1 MHKFK
6 KLIASF
12 IAFIMIFTN
21 IINLKEVYAFD
32 NSVKI
37 KVRIE
42 GNKSTIVPEK
52 EIVVNNFD
60 LKPYK
65 VLKDTKDIKVIH
77 GLIKALESE
86 NIDAK
91 DPKNLEVNG
100 GAYLSNINGLKER
113 AVSDKDGWMYY
124 INNDYVP
131 FTLDEGNLKDGD
143 SLVVFFQE
151 DYSKN
156 VYSYFN
162 KSYVEAKVGET
173 IDLKLSGLK
182 YDFEKDKN
190 VNIDITDANILLN
203 NEKFIN
209 LGKYITTDK
218 EGNVKLKF
226 DKEGV
231 YNISAERI
239 DKENGRRNISRP
251 YCKILIKDGQ
261 VSEVNK
267 DALKNILDESEKLLL
282 KEVGNSE
289 SQYSKEAKEALQK
302 SLEEGKIIFNKENV
316 TSEEVNIEVAKLQ
329 NSLLKFKNS
338 IKKDENL
345 NSVISDVYRI
355 YEEYIPNNFK
365 NFDFITTMALRR
377 AGMETDILSKKMNI
391 YGMDNINNDS
401 RNIMT
406 IIGAGK
412 NPKNYKDKDYT
423 KNIVSYNYKSEN
435 NSQTIAKAI
444 IAMDMAEIPY
454 NKEEVIGSL
463 LGKAH
468 KEEANKISFGIITE
482 GYYDEFLGETTE
494 DEYTAYIDNTAWAL
508 IALSSHK
515 DMNGVRDTINGIK
528 NYLKS
533 KQNKNGLID
542 NSGDTALVIQ
552 GLIALGENPLDDYW
566 KVNNGEDKISLL
578 DAILSCKVER
588 GFSQKPENSSKAM
601 ASDISTPQVL
611 GALVDIN
618 TMTSMYKELRYA
630 EEDLPIRIEL
640 TGENNIYNGAEG
652 KLNFKV
658 FDFNNLVIKNPAVAW
673 KTSDDTIA
681 TVENGVVNGL
691 KEGSVEITA
700 YIIGNEKVK
709 ESKTINIIA
718 PPNIDYSERLKDEIE
733 FLKKHYEAYGNYEFL
748 ASPSA
753 ILSGISKEE
762 VQNNIYR
769 YSKNN
774 TVLQNAKIII
784 ALLGSGLN
792 PRNDIVNED
801 INNYVETLE
810 KSQVKDGVDKGKFI
824 INKSLDEKS
833 IEAQSYALIA
843 LDLAKG
849 NFDREGV
856 INQILNM
863 LNDPNY
869 TKEESYKNIKT
880 EAIALTALSRYKNMD
895 NVKFKVQDLLKFIK
909 DSQNSDGAFDIQA
922 GSNFKNSPIA
932 TGAVVQALLANDI
945 DPLSWNWTKKGTTMI
960 DGLVKSKFIGR
971 TDSTSG
977 YSQGEGLNFENSE
990 SSYYAFAA
998 FVQML
1003 NKKSIFNIIEEEQ
1016 IKAEKEQKEKLEREQ
1031 REREEKEKQEK
1042 EQKEQ
1047 REKEEKEK
1055 QEREQKE
1062 KEEKERQE
1070 KEQREKA
1077 FNGLLESISNNVIQ
1091 NNLTNNWYSLSL
1103 NRLGK
1108 KVPSAIST
1116 DILNKVKNSKGQ
1128 FDQITDCEKLVLSLL
1143 AIGEDPRNIYGYDLV
1158 SKIYDDYMDQ
1168 GINAY
1173 TFGLLAL
1180 DSGNFNISQNSKWNR
1195 DKLIKEILDNKTM
1208 DNGWSFVGYKA
1219 DPDMTGMVLSALAPY
1234 YNEKAEV
1241 KKVIDKTLE
1250 MLSNIQDKDGGYS
1263 SWGNQNSNSISMVI
1277 IGLSSLGIDITKDN
1291 RFIKNGNT
1299 LLDAL
1304 YRFKTED
1311 GKGFGFV
1318 NKEYNELSTEQGLR
1332 ALVSYKYLKENKGSI
1347 YKFKYIPKA
1356 TEEEQIRE
1364 EKEKQEREKQEKE
1377 EKERQEKEQKEKEE
1391 KEKQERE
1398 DIKDNEKS
1406 KPVSIKNNTGAKE
1419 FKLGT
1424 DAKIKIEATNN
1435 SKETKNTTLI
1445 VGLYDKNNKMINYV
1459 AVNNKLRAGENI
1471 EMNAMMSIPS
1481 KGSYKIKAFVWDTL
1495 EDMNTLSKDMEFNI
1509 K

>member
-6 KLIASF
+6 KLIALV
-12 IAFIMIFTN
+12 IAFTMIFTN
-21 IINLKEVYAFD
+21 IASLKEVYAFD
-32 NSVKI
+32 KSIKI

-52 EIVVNNFD
+52 EIVVDNFD

-65 VLKDTKDIKVIH
+65 VSKDTKDIKVIH

-190 VNIDITDANILLN
+190 VNIDITDANILVN
-203 NEKFIN
+203 NEKFIS
-209 LGKYITTDK
+209 LGKYVTTDK
-218 EGNVKLKF
+218 EGNVELKF
-226 DKEGV
+226 DKEGT

-251 YCKILIKDGQ
+251 YCKILIKGGQ
-261 VSEVNK
+261 VSKVNK
-267 DALKNILDESEKLLL
+267 DALKNIIDESENLVL
-282 KEVGNSE
+282 KEVGDKE
-289 SQYSKEAKEALQK
+289 GQYSKEAKETLQK
-302 SLEEGKIIFNKENV
+302 SLEEAKIIFNKENA
-316 TSEEVNIEVAKLQ
+316 TLEEVNIEVAKLQ
-329 NSLLKFKNS
+329 NSVLKFKNS
-338 IKKDENL
+338 LKKDEKL
-345 NSVISDVYRI
+345 SGIISDVYKI

-365 NFDFITTMALRR
+365 SFDFITTMALRR
-377 AGMETDILSKKMNI
+377 AGMETDILSKKINI
-391 YGMDNINNDS
+391 YGTGSINNDS

-406 IIGAGK
+406 LIGAGK
-412 NPKNYKDKDYT
+412 NPKNYKNKDYT
-423 KNIVSYNYKSEN
+423 KNIASYDYKNEKDVEI
-435 NSQTIAKAI
+435 IAKSI
-444 IAMDMAEIPY
+444 IAMDMAEISY
-454 NKEEVIGSL
+454 DKEKVIESL
-463 LGKAH
+463 LEKAH
-468 KEEANKISFGIITE
+468 KEGDKISFGIITE
-482 GYYDEFLGETTE
+482 GSYDEFLDETTE
-494 DEYTAYIDNTAWAL
+494 DEYTPYLDNTAWAL

-515 DMNGVRDTINGIK
+515 EINGVKETITGVK
-528 NYLKS
+528 KYLKS
-533 KQNKNGLID
+533 NQNKNGLID

-566 KVNNGEDKISLL
+566 KVNNGDNKISLL

-588 GFSQKPENSSKAM
+588 GFSNDIPESSKSM

-611 GALVDIN
+611 GALIDIN

-691 KEGSVEITA
+691 KESSVEITA

-709 ESKTINIIA
+709 ETKTINIIA
-718 PPNIDYSERLKDEIE
+718 PSNIDYSERLKDEIE
-733 FLKKHYEAYGNYEFL
+733 FLKKHYEAYGAYEFL

-753 ILSGISKEE
+753 VLAGISKEK

-769 YSKNN
+769 YSTNN

-784 ALLGSGLN
+784 ALLGAGLN
-792 PRNDIVNED
+792 PRNDKVKDD

-810 KSQVKDGVDKGKFI
+810 KSQVKEGADKGKFI
-824 INKSLDEKS
+824 INKNLDEKS
-833 IEAQSYALIA
+833 IESQSYALIA

-849 NFDREGV
+849 NFDRESA

-909 DSQNSDGAFDIQA
+909 DNQNSDGAFDIKA
-922 GSNFKNSPIA
+922 GSNFVNSPIA

-971 TDSTSG
+971 TEATSG

-1016 IKAEKEQKEKLEREQ
+1016 IKEEKEKLEKEQ
-1031 REREEKEKQEK
+1031 REREEKERQEKEQREKQEKEEKEKQEK
-1042 EQKEQ
+1042 EQ
-1047 REKEEKEK
+1047 R
-1055 QEREQKE
+1055 E

-1070 KEQREKA
+1070 KEQRDKA
-1077 FNGLLESISNNVIQ
+1077 FNGILEGISNNVIQ
-1091 NNLTNNWYSLSL
+1091 NNLANNWYALSLS
-1103 NRLGK
+1103 RLGK
-1108 KVPSAIST
+1108 KVPSALSI
-1116 DILNKVKNSKGQ
+1116 DILNKVKNSKGE
-1128 FDQITDCEKLVLSLL
+1128 FDQITDCEKLVISLL
-1143 AIGEDPRNIYGYDLV
+1143 ALGQDPRNIYGYDLV
-1158 SKIYDDYMDQ
+1158 SKIYNDDMDQ

-1180 DSGNFNISQNSKWNR
+1180 DSGNFSVPQNSKWNR

-1241 KKVIDKTLE
+1241 KKVVDKTLE

-1299 LLDAL
+1299 LLDSL

-1318 NKEYNELSTEQGLR
+1318 NKEYNELSTEQALR

-1347 YKFKYIPKA
+1347 YKFKYIPKDEA
-1356 TEEEQIRE
+1356 
-1364 EKEKQEREKQEKE
+1364 K
-1377 EKERQEKEQKEKEE
+1377 
-1391 KEKQERE
+1391 E

-1406 KPVSIKNNTGAKE
+1406 KPVSIKNNTGAKV

-1459 AVNNKLRAGENI
+1459 AVNNKLRPGENI
-1471 EMNAMMSIPS
+1471 EMSAMMSIPS
-1481 KGSYKIKAFVWDTL
+1481 KGNYRIKTFVWDTL
-1495 EDMNTLSKDMEFNI
+1495 DDMNTLSKDMVFNI